1 MSCNVSLLSA
11 EVVRRIQVITNIKV
25 MCAVMRIN
33 ILSFVP
39 KPISLRYYSRK
50 LTESNINHNLKRVE
64 TYTVIKLLSL
74 GMYATRVITGC
85 RFKRKLKVKLI
96 CLIISSISNWS

>member
-1 MSCNVSLLSA
+1 M
-11 EVVRRIQVITNIKV
+11 KV

-39 KPISLRYYSRK
+39 KPISLRYYCHK

-74 GMYATRVITGC
+74 GMYATRVITGS

-96 CLIISSISNWS
+96 CVIISSISNWS